1 MSFSENFEAAKNLAM
16 EAAQTAAAK
25 AKELAAVAKANIS
38 IYAEEDKVKKAE
50 IELGK
55 LYYRDYAVG
64 EELDSAEYLPWCQ
77 KIDESKKAI
86 AELKDFIAS
95 LREDEA
101 PAETEAAPTDDD
113 FEIVGADDE
122 PKADE
127 TPAVEAPKTEEAPA
141 EEAPAA
147 DPQRTYVA
155 LGDSIVS
162 GVGLP
167 DFKYTEAAIGID
179 AAPNFEGY
187 PEQCYVSLVGK
198 GLGLDRQ
205 HAINLG
211 LPGLTT
217 GDLADMLHTG
227 AMPQMNQQAGTYYV
241 YPQMLDYLKRADVIS
256 VQIGSNDALV
266 PALVALGN
274 ATNWKSE
281 QLVATMVSGV
291 LREPSFEN
299 LQRLNSDLSRL
310 RLTREEKQATTQ
322 LLLGGGTDAICEQ
335 AYQEAA
341 VNMPQVVAELRA
353 LNPDA
358 QIILLG
364 YTNPVPLLPEWTQLF
379 RRLNALSKSL
389 AAQNE
394 NVTYVPIPFA
404 MTATDAHPTVSGH
417 KYIANRIL
425 RAIKK

>member
-1 MSFSENFEAAKNLAM
+1 MSHPRFAAWLCSAAALVLLAVPAFAQQPDALPP
-16 EAAQTAAAK
+16 EQPAPAAQEQT
-25 AKELAAVAKANIS
+25 
-38 IYAEEDKVKKAE
+38 
-50 IELGK
+50 
-55 LYYRDYAVG
+55 
-64 EELDSAEYLPWCQ
+64 
-77 KIDESKKAI
+77 
-86 AELKDFIAS
+86 
-95 LREDEA
+95 
-101 PAETEAAPTDDD
+101 TEAAPTEQVAQPAPDA
-113 FEIVGADDE
+113 EASTE
-122 PKADE
+122 E
-127 TPAVEAPKTEEAPA
+127 TAPEEAAPTEEAPA
-141 EEAPAA
+141 EETA

-167 DFKYTEAAIGID
+167 DFKYTEAAIGMD
-179 AAPNFEGY
+179 VAANFEGY

-205 HAINLG
+205 HAIDLG

-217 GDLADMLHTG
+217 GDLVDMLRTG
-227 AMPQMNQQAGTYYV
+227 AMPQMNQLAGTYYV
-241 YPQMLDYLKRADVIS
+241 YPQMLDYLKRADIIS

-310 RLTREEKQATTQ
+310 RLTRAERKATTQ

-335 AYQEAA
+335 AYQDAA

-358 QIILLG
+358 QIILVG

-379 RRLNALSKSL
+379 RRLNALGKSL

-404 MTATDAHPTVSGH
+404 LTATDAHPTVSGH

-425 RAIKK
+425 RAVKK